1 MKTTHKRKV
10 SVKGQPRCC
19 QKVRH
24 CKHMKISQ
32 KRNAGTR
39 AAHSKPA
46 VFLDTSVYTVQDTP
60 HSFSG
65 HTAACTVKQGGER
78 PSFQYQNQKLS
89 KNIQSADVSR
99 TT

>member
-60 HSFSG
+60 HSFSLPIRILPPLLLLLLATLFLL
-65 HTAACTVKQGGER
+65 HRLKNS
-78 PSFQYQNQKLS
+78 PSVDSQNAQ
-89 KNIQSADVSR
+89 
-99 TT
+99 